1 MENRNDFRNFNADIT
16 KSTCFVHN
24 VPKTK
29 HSGIQAKKIKVVERP
44 AETQTSIDPASHL
57 VRAQM
62 SLDPLRGKNLV
73 HSFHKMIKQPCVQII
88 PNNPK
93 ITSQL
98 PGCNSRNKI

>member
-1 MENRNDFRNFNADIT
+1 MENRNDFRNYNADIT

-29 HSGIQAKKIKVVERP
+29 HSGIQAKKIKFVERP
-44 AETQTSIDPASHL
+44 AETQTSIRLAIKLD
-57 VRAQM
+57 M

-73 HSFHKMIKQPCVQII
+73 HSLHKMIKQPFVQIM

-93 ITSQL
+93 ITIQL
-98 PGCNSRNKI
+98 AGCNSRNKI